1 MVDAFAR
8 YRINDP
14 LRFYQSVGSIQA
26 ANIQLTTLLNAAL
39 RRVLGEVTLH
49 HRWSATSATS

>member
-8 YRINDP
+8 YASANP

-26 ANIQLTTLLNAAL
+26 ANSQLSTLLNSAL
-39 RRVLGEVTLH
+39 RRVLGEVTFIH
-49 HRWSATSATS
+49 VVRDNRAR